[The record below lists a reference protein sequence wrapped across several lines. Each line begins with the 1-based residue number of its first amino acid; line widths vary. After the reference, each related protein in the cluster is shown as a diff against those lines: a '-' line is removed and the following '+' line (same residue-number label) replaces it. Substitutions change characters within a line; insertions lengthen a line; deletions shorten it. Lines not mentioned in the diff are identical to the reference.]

1 MKRRQFLTTTALTAV
16 SFSLIPRKVVSNNFP
31 LIKPPHLQPG
41 DGVGIISPAGATFK
55 EDDLN
60 MVIEAVKALKLVP
73 KVGQYALDR
82 YGYLAGKDRERAS
95 DINQFFADDNIAL
108 ILPIRGGWGS
118 ARLLPYLD
126 YDLIRRHPKII
137 CGFSDITSLLLAI
150 YAKTG
155 LVTFHAP
162 NGFSSWRTAQTE
174 SFRQVLFSGEKLTF
188 RNLPDPDDANRLMQV
203 KNRIQTIT
211 KGQAKGKLIGG
222 NLTTLASI
230 VGSPY
235 LPDFTGAI
243 LFLEDIGEDIYEID
257 RLLNQLKLAGIFYNL
272 AGFIFGQC
280 SNCSAN
286 SDYGSLT
293 LEEVIREYIQPLKI
307 PACLGLMIGH
317 LEIIETIPIGIA
329 VEFDAN
335 RGTITMLESAVS
347 KP

>member
-1 MKRRQFLTTTALTAV
+1 MKRRQFLATSTLTIA
-16 SFSLIPRKVVSNNFP
+16 SFSLLAKKLDSANLPT
-31 LIKPPHLQPG
+31 IKPPRLQPR
-41 DGVGIISPAGATFK
+41 DGVGIISPAGATFR
-55 EDDLN
+55 EDELKI
-60 MVIEAVKALKLVP
+60 VIEAIQALKLVP
-73 KVGQYALDR
+73 KVGKHALDR
-82 YGYLAGKDRERAS
+82 YGYLAGKDSDRAS
-95 DINQFFADDNIAL
+95 DINQFFADDSIAL

-162 NGFSSWRTAQTE
+162 NGFSSWRTPQTD
-174 SFRQVLFSGEKLTF
+174 SFQRVLFAGEKLTF
-188 RNLPDPDDANRLMQV
+188 RNVPDPDDANRLMQV

-222 NLTTLASI
+222 NLTTLVSL
-230 VGSPY
+230 VGSSY
-235 LPDFTGAI
+235 LPDFTGSI

-257 RLLNQLKLAGIFYNL
+257 RLLNQLKLAGILDNL
-272 AGFIFGQC
+272 AGFVFGQC
-280 SNCSAN
+280 TNCSAD

-293 LEEVIREYIQPLKI
+293 LEEVIKEYIQPLKI
-307 PACLGLMIGH
+307 PACLGLNIGH
-317 LEIIETIPIGIA
+317 LEIIETIAIGIE

-335 RGTITMLESAVS
+335 LGIITMLESAVS

>member
-1 MKRRQFLTTTALTAV
+1 MKRRQFLTTTALTAA
-16 SFSLIPRKVVSNNFP
+16 SFSLIPKKVVSANFP
-31 LIKPPHLQPG
+31 LIKPPRLQPG
-41 DGVGIISPAGATFK
+41 DGVGIISPAGATFQ

-60 MVIEAVKALKLVP
+60 IVIEAIQALKLVP
-73 KVGQYALDR
+73 KVGQHALAR
-82 YGYLAGKDRERAS
+82 YGYLAGKDSDRAA
-95 DINQFFADDNIAL
+95 DINQFFADDSIAL
-108 ILPIRGGWGS
+108 VLPIRGGWGS

-162 NGFSSWRTAQTE
+162 NGFSSWRTDQTE
-174 SFRQVLFSGEKLTF
+174 SFRRVLFAGEKLTF
-188 RNLPDPDDANRLMQV
+188 SNALDPDDANRLMQV

-211 KGQAKGKLIGG
+211 KGQAQGKLIGG

-230 VGSPY
+230 IGSPY
-235 LPDFTGAI
+235 LPNFTGAI
-243 LFLEDIGEDIYEID
+243 LFLEDIGEDVYEID
-257 RLLNQLKLAGIFYNL
+257 RLLNQLKLAGILDNL

-280 SNCSAN
+280 TNCSAD

-307 PACLGLMIGH
+307 PACLGLTIGH
-317 LEIIETIPIGIA
+317 LEIIETLAIGIT

-335 RGTITMLESAVS
+335 RGTITMLESAVI
-347 KP
+347 

>member
-1 MKRRQFLTTTALTAV
+1 MKRRQFLTTSTLTIA
-16 SFSLIPRKVVSNNFP
+16 SFSLLAQKLDSTNFP
-31 LIKPPHLQPG
+31 LIKPPRLQPG
-41 DGVGIISPAGATFK
+41 DGVGIISPAGATFR
-55 EDDLN
+55 EDELKI
-60 MVIEAVKALKLVP
+60 VIEAIEALKLVP
-73 KVGQYALDR
+73 KVGKHALGR
-82 YGYLAGKDRERAS
+82 YGYLAGKDRDRAS
-95 DINQFFADDNIAL
+95 DINQFFADNSIAL

-126 YDLIRRHPKII
+126 YDLISRHPKII

-162 NGFSSWRTAQTE
+162 NGFSSWRTPQTD
-174 SFRQVLFSGEKLTF
+174 SFRRVLFAGEKLIFT
-188 RNLPDPDDANRLMQV
+188 NASDPDDTNRLMQV

-222 NLTTLASI
+222 NLTVLASI
-230 VGSPY
+230 VGSTY

-257 RLLNQLKLAGIFYNL
+257 RLLNQLKLAGILDNL
-272 AGFIFGQC
+272 AGFVFGQC
-280 SNCSAN
+280 TNCSAD

-317 LEIIETIPIGIA
+317 LEIIETIAIGIE

-335 RGTITMLESAVS
+335 LGTITMLESAVI
-347 KP
+347 

>member
-1 MKRRQFLTTTALTAV
+1 MKRRQFFINSALTAV

-60 MVIEAVKALKLVP
+60 IVIEAVKALKLVP
-73 KVGQYALDR
+73 KVGQHALDR
-82 YGYLAGKDRERAS
+82 YGYLAGKDRERAA

-126 YDLIRRHPKII
+126 YDLIGRHPKII

-188 RNLPDPDDANRLMQV
+188 RNIPDPDDANRLM
-203 KNRIQTIT
+203 T
-211 KGQAKGKLIGG
+211 GKK
-222 NLTTLASI
+222 S
-230 VGSPY
+230 
-235 LPDFTGAI
+235 D
-243 LFLEDIGEDIYEID
+243 
-257 RLLNQLKLAGIFYNL
+257 
-272 AGFIFGQC
+272 
-280 SNCSAN
+280 SN
-286 SDYGSLT
+286 Y
-293 LEEVIREYIQPLKI
+293 Y
-307 PACLGLMIGH
+307 
-317 LEIIETIPIGIA
+317 
-329 VEFDAN
+329 
-335 RGTITMLESAVS
+335 
-347 KP
+347 